1 MKHIS
6 SLLASLLAA
15 LLIEGC
21 TAARILTFNVPT
33 IRDSK
38 LFPAAT
44 LPASDAPFEPLRR
57 DYYCVCPAIDSLL
70 EDLYTTGIIV
80 ARGDSIIYCRFKGG
94 YSANKNTDLFSLSKS
109 FVGALTGIAL
119 AEGHITSID
128 DPVVKYLPEC
138 AQFLSDSTR
147 VCDLLNMRGGIYE
160 THWCTAQMYYT
171 RNLSRTTIRSIRQ
184 HPHGE
189 YSYANISTQLLAGL
203 IEQATGQ
210 TLTDYFVENYWLPS
224 ATSHEGQWTFDS
236 HKHLSVRAFCG
247 LSITPIDVVKLGMI
261 YRDGGALGGRQIVPA
276 EWVSHILN
284 PPYTSND
291 RGGATY
297 HCQWYIINPDTEFL
311 GQGFMG
317 QILYVNRATDTVVA
331 RFGVRRGKTDW
342 TRTMQQIATL
352 PDQHFW

>member
-1 MKHIS
+1 MKHITP
-6 SLLASLLAA
+6 LLTTLLTT

-21 TAARILTFNVPT
+21 TAARILTFNTPT
-33 IRDSK
+33 IQDSK

-44 LPASDAPFEPLRR
+44 LPASDTPFEPLRR
-57 DYYCVCPAIDSLL
+57 DYYCACPAIDTLF

-80 ARGDSIIYCRFKGG
+80 ARGDSIIYCRFKGD
-94 YSANKNTDLFSLSKS
+94 YSADKNSDLFSLSKS
-109 FVGALTGIAL
+109 FVGALAGIAI
-119 AEGHITSID
+119 AEGHIASIL
-128 DPVVKYLPEC
+128 DPMAKYLPEC
-138 AQFLSDSTR
+138 AKFLSDSTR

-160 THWCTAQMYYT
+160 TRWCTAQMYYT
-171 RNLSRTTIRSIRQ
+171 QNLHRTTIRSIRQ

-189 YSYANISTQLLAGL
+189 YSYANISTQLLANL
-203 IEQATGQ
+203 IEQATGRN
-210 TLTDYFVENYWLPS
+210 LIDYFVENYWLPS
-224 ATSHEGQWTFDS
+224 ATKCEGRWTFDS
-236 HKHLSVRAFCG
+236 RRHLGVRAFCG
-247 LSITPIDVVKLGMI
+247 LSITPIDVIKLGMI
-261 YRDGGALGGRQIVPA
+261 YRDGGSLGGRQIIPT
-276 EWVSHILN
+276 EWVSHTLN

-342 TRTMQQIATL
+342 TRTMQQIAAL
-352 PDQHFW
+352 PDQFFW